1 VADVA
6 PVLILSVAK
15 TTKTKEGS
23 ENGHALH
30 DMGAASANMCLQATE
45 LGPNVHGMAGF
56 NKAAIAESFKLPSN
70 CVPVTVWALGH
81 LGDANRLPAF
91 LQPME
96 TARRERK
103 ALTEFV
109 FTAWENPA
117 DL

>member
-1 VADVA
+1 
-6 PVLILSVAK
+6 
-15 TTKTKEGS
+15 
-23 ENGHALH
+23 
-30 DMGAASANMCLQATE
+30 
-45 LGPNVHGMAGF
+45 
-56 NKAAIAESFKLPSN
+56 
-70 CVPVTVWALGH
+70 LGH